1 MTTSPPP
8 MPAAPAPAPGW
19 WSRNWLWCVP
29 AIVVTGAIFLAGFLF
44 MVISLVFGAMKS
56 SEPYKDSVAKA
67 LADPKVREALGTPVK
82 DGFFFTGNIN
92 VTNDS
97 GRAEL
102 DIPLEG
108 PKNNGR
114 LHVEGNKS
122 GGVWTYTVREVTI
135 SNSGEKIS
143 LGP

>member
-1 MTTSPPP
+1 MTTPPPP
-8 MPAAPAPAPGW
+8 MPTAPARGW
-19 WSRNWLWCVP
+19 WSRNWIWCVP
-29 AIVVTGAIFLAGFLF
+29 VIVVTAAIFLAGFLF

-56 SEPYKDSVAKA
+56 SDPYKDSLAKA
-67 LADPKVREALGTPVK
+67 QADPKVREALGTPVK

-92 VTNDS
+92 INNDS
-97 GRAEL
+97 GRAVL

-108 PKNNGR
+108 PKGKGT

-122 GGVWTYTVREVTI
+122 GGVWTYPVQELRR
-135 SNSGEKIS
+135 SGNAGNIQ